1 MNPPGEGAAAPYT
14 LYLFWISYFSGKM
27 QAYLRYKQIPH
38 VCVEPQWRGAL
49 LKEILPNTG
58 LMKVPVVRTPQGQ
71 WLADTTP
78 MIDWFEQQHP
88 QGPVLPQDP
97 LQNFFSR
104 LLEDYAD
111 EWLWRPALHY
121 RWSYATDAHA
131 YSRRFAESFLSSH
144 PAPKGLIAAMVRERQ
159 QRIYVRGD
167 GVDAQTRAHVES
179 IYLNTLDRLQAIFER
194 QSFLLGERPSLA
206 DFGFFASM
214 FRHFSLD
221 PTPSL
226 IMQQRAPAV
235 FAWVARLWNSRYGE
249 ALGQWQAPGTLP
261 ALWQPLLRDVG
272 EAYLPYLLANAR
284 AWREGRR
291 HFDFEVQ
298 GTRYRKLPVVQYRV
312 WCREQ
317 LQQHY
322 AALPEA
328 ARGEVDAQLQ
338 ACGALQPL
346 LAEGRIASGLF
357 AGQTPPLCQPLQVGR
372 FETLRRFFTGTH
384 WQIPKLSARTSR

>member
-1 MNPPGEGAAAPYT
+1 MSQAPYT
-14 LYLFWISYFSGKM
+14 LYLFWISYFSGKL
-27 QAYLRYKQIPH
+27 QAYLRYKEIPH

-49 LKEILPNTG
+49 LHEILPNTG
-58 LMKVPVVRTPQGQ
+58 LMKVPVLRTPRAE
-71 WLADTTP
+71 WLADSTP
-78 MIDWFEQQHP
+78 IIEHLEHEHP
-88 QGPVLPQDP
+88 AGAVLPDDP
-97 LQNFFSR
+97 VQAFFCR

-121 RWSYATDAHA
+121 RWSHATDAHA

-144 PAPKGLIAAMVRERQ
+144 PAPKWLLAMMVRERQ
-159 QRIYVRGD
+159 RRIYVRGD
-167 GVDAQTRAHVES
+167 GVRADTRAHVES
-179 IYLNTLDRLQAIFER
+179 VYLNTLDRLQAIFA
-194 QSFLLGERPSLA
+194 QQPFLLGDRPCLA

-235 FAWVARLWNSRYGE
+235 FAWVARLWNTRCSE
-249 ALGQWQAPGTLP
+249 VSAPWPAPGTLP

-298 GTRYRKLPVVQYRV
+298 GACYRKLPVVQYRV

-317 LQQHY
+317 LQAHHQ
-322 AALPEA
+322 ALAPA
-328 ARGEVDAQLQ
+328 ARAAVDVQLQ
-338 ACGALQPL
+338 ACGALQFL
-346 LAEGRIASGLF
+346 LADGRIESGLYRD
-357 AGQTPPLCQPLQVGR
+357 CQPPFCRTLQVGR
-372 FETLRRFFTGTH
+372 LETLRRFFTGTH
-384 WQIPKLSARTSR
+384 WQFPKLSARRAR